1 MNLNCEQ
8 LICSTRAT
16 PWTDA
21 RIQNQSTLNNERVL
35 RFFDVQ
41 INPYKI
47 FKIIRHDCSSRTSR
61 NL

>member
-1 MNLNCEQ
+1 MNLNCKQ
-8 LICSTRAT
+8 LCSTPET
-16 PWTDA
+16 PWTGA
-21 RIQNQSTLNNERVL
+21 RIQNQSTLNNERV

-41 INPYKI
+41 INRYKI